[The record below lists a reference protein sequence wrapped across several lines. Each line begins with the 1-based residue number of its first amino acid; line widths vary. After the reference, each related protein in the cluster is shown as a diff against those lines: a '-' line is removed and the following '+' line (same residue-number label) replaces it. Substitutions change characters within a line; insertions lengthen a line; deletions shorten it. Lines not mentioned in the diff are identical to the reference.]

1 MGFDIKPN
9 FNIYIDDE
17 VFFQNN
23 SNFEEILS
31 NFFES
36 PIYEDILDLDINR
49 EDTKF
54 FKQFNF
60 YAQMVRAKM
69 ARNLL
74 SPIKKNTDGWRDVVL
89 VASLY
94 NPFETFVM
102 MQLAFY
108 ISKIQS
114 KSVITFVV
122 GYEDIYGSNI
132 SIIDGEMEVCNHTI
146 FDYKTYSEYIETD
159 NLTITSEELAY
170 IFKKLK
176 EKDPRATIKSK
187 IPIT

>member
-60 YAQMVRAKM
+60 YAQMVRPGL

-74 SPIKKNTDGWRDVVL
+74 SPIPKQKDGWRDVVL
-89 VASLY
+89 ASSLY
-94 NPFETFVM
+94 NPFETFVIL
-102 MQLAFY
+102 QLVFF
-108 ISKIQS
+108 ISRKQPES
-114 KSVITFVV
+114 NITFVV

-132 SIIDGEMEVCNHTI
+132 SIIDGEMEVANHTI
-146 FDYKTYSEYIETD
+146 FDYDTYAEFMETD

-176 EKDPRATIKSK
+176 EKAN
-187 IPIT
+187 

>member
-9 FNIYIDDE
+9 FNIYIDNE

-36 PIYEDILDLDINR
+36 PTIYEDTLDLNITRD
-49 EDTKF
+49 DAKF

-60 YAQMVRAKM
+60 YAEIVRAKM

-94 NPFETFVM
+94 NPFETFVI
-102 MQLAFY
+102 MQLVFY
-108 ISKIQS
+108 ISKIQP

-122 GYEDIYGSNI
+122 GYEDIYKNTITLNDGTI
-132 SIIDGEMEVCNHTI
+132 TEITSII
-146 FDYKTYSEYIETD
+146 FDYETYSEYMETD

-170 IFKKLK
+170 TFKKLK
-176 EKDPRATIKSK
+176 EKAN
-187 IPIT
+187 

>member
-54 FKQFNF
+54 FKQFHF
-60 YAQMVRAKM
+60 YAEIVRAKM

-74 SPIKKNTDGWRDVVL
+74 SPIKNNTDGWRDVVL

-146 FDYKTYSEYIETD
+146 FDYKTYSEYMKTD
-159 NLTITSEELAY
+159 NLTITSEELGY

-176 EKDPRATIKSK
+176 EKAN
-187 IPIT
+187 

>member
-60 YAQMVRAKM
+60 YAQMVRA
-69 ARNLL
+69 
-74 SPIKKNTDGWRDVVL
+74 
-89 VASLY
+89 
-94 NPFETFVM
+94 
-102 MQLAFY
+102 
-108 ISKIQS
+108 
-114 KSVITFVV
+114 
-122 GYEDIYGSNI
+122 
-132 SIIDGEMEVCNHTI
+132 
-146 FDYKTYSEYIETD
+146 
-159 NLTITSEELAY
+159 
-170 IFKKLK
+170 
-176 EKDPRATIKSK
+176 
-187 IPIT
+187 

>member
-54 FKQFNF
+54 FKQFKF

-102 MQLAFY
+102 MQFAFY

-114 KSVITFVV
+114 KSRITFVV

-146 FDYKTYSEYIETD
+146 FDYETYSEYMETD

-176 EKDPRATIKSK
+176 EKAN
-187 IPIT
+187 

>member
-108 ISKIQS
+108 ISKIQP
-114 KSVITFVV
+114 KSSITLVV

-132 SIIDGEMEVCNHTI
+132 SIIDGEMEVCNHSI
-146 FDYKTYSEYIETD
+146 FDYETYSEYMEKD

-176 EKDPRATIKSK
+176 EKSN
-187 IPIT
+187 

>member
-54 FKQFNF
+54 FRQFDF

-74 SPIKKNTDGWRDVVL
+74 SPIKKNTDGWREVVL
-89 VASLY
+89 LASLY

-108 ISKIQS
+108 ISKIQP

-122 GYEDIYGSNI
+122 GYEDIYKNTITLNDGI
-132 SIIDGEMEVCNHTI
+132 IKEITSII
-146 FDYKTYSEYIETD
+146 FDYDTYSEDMETD
-159 NLTITSEELAY
+159 NLTITSEELGY

-176 EKDPRATIKSK
+176 EKAN
-187 IPIT
+187 

>member
-60 YAQMVRAKM
+60 YAQMVRVKM

-94 NPFETFVM
+94 NPFEIFVM

-108 ISKIQS
+108 ISKIQP

-122 GYEDIYGSNI
+122 GYEDIYKNTITLNEGTI
-132 SIIDGEMEVCNHTI
+132 TEITSII
-146 FDYKTYSEYIETD
+146 FDYEAYSEDMETD
-159 NLTITSEELAY
+159 NLTITSEELGY

-176 EKDPRATIKSK
+176 EKAN
-187 IPIT
+187 

>member
-1 MGFDIKPN
+1 MGFNIKPN

-89 VASLY
+89 GASLY
-94 NPFETFVM
+94 NPFETFVNT
-102 MQLAFY
+102 QLTFY
-108 ISKIQS
+108 ISKIQP
-114 KSVITFVV
+114 KSSITFVV
-122 GYEDIYGSNI
+122 GYENIYKNTI
-132 SIIDGEMEVCNHTI
+132 TLIDGTIAEITSII
-146 FDYKTYSEYIETD
+146 FDYETYYEYIETD
-159 NLTITSEELAY
+159 NLTITSEELGY

-176 EKDPRATIKSK
+176 EKAN
-187 IPIT
+187 

>member
-60 YAQMVRAKM
+60 YAQMVRPGL

-74 SPIKKNTDGWRDVVL
+74 SPIPKHKDGWRDVVL
-89 VASLY
+89 GASLY
-94 NPFETFVM
+94 NPFQTFVNI
-102 MQLAFY
+102 QLAFF
-108 ISKIQS
+108 ISNFQP

-122 GYEDIYGSNI
+122 GYEDIYKNTI
-132 SIIDGEMEVCNHTI
+132 TLIDGTITEITSII
-146 FDYKTYSEYIETD
+146 FDYETYSKYIETD
-159 NLTITSEELAY
+159 NLTITLEELAY

-176 EKDPRATIKSK
+176 EKAN
-187 IPIT
+187 

>member
-1 MGFDIKPN
+1 MGFNIKPN

-36 PIYEDILDLDINR
+36 PIYEDILDLNLDINR

-60 YAQMVRAKM
+60 YAEIVRAKM

-74 SPIKKNTDGWRDVVL
+74 SPINKNTDGWRDVVL

-94 NPFETFVM
+94 NPFENFVM

-108 ISKIQS
+108 ISKIQP

-122 GYEDIYGSNI
+122 GYEDIYKNTI
-132 SIIDGEMEVCNHTI
+132 TLIDGTITEITSII
-146 FDYKTYSEYIETD
+146 FDYETYSKFMETD
-159 NLTITSEELAY
+159 NLTITSEELGY

-176 EKDPRATIKSK
+176 EKAN
-187 IPIT
+187 

>member
-9 FNIYIDDE
+9 FNLYIDDE

-54 FKQFNF
+54 FKQFHF
-60 YAQMVRAKM
+60 YAEIVRQGI

-74 SPIKKNTDGWRDVVL
+74 SPIPEHKDGWRDVVL
-89 VASLY
+89 ASSLY

-108 ISKIQS
+108 ISKIQP
-114 KSVITFVV
+114 KSSITFVA
-122 GYEDIYGSNI
+122 GYDNIYKNTI
-132 SIIDGEMEVCNHTI
+132 TLIDGTITEITSII
-146 FDYKTYSEYIETD
+146 FDYETYSEYMETD

-170 IFKKLK
+170 TFKKLK
-176 EKDPRATIKSK
+176 EKAN
-187 IPIT
+187 